1 MREKASKKVIMTT
14 DLALIETKL
23 ENPTFTII
31 FFHSLLSKHLVLIEK
46 EFLREAENMN
56 HLFSLF

>member
-14 DLALIETKL
+14 DLAKL

>member
-1 MREKASKKVIMTT
+1 MTT

-31 FFHSLLSKHLVLIEK
+31 FSHSLLSKHLVLIEK
-46 EFLREAENMN
+46 EFLREVENMN